1 MSVAVHQ
8 SPVTPASRRKRVLIV
23 AYYFPPIG
31 TSGTFRTLKFV
42 KYLPQFGWDPIVL
55 TVDARHEYIEPKNEA
70 LLSQLPAS
78 VTVVRTYAWSLQK
91 LLHRAQKTENSAN
104 LTKDVISNKKPSFS
118 QKVRAFVRDIFH
130 FPDGR
135 SGWFPFALVRG
146 FIAVRKLN
154 VDVIYTSA
162 PPYTGTLVGLGLKLL
177 TGKPLISD
185 FRDPWVGNTYR
196 YQPDQQQVT
205 WQARWAK
212 ALEQKTFAHS
222 ARVINVSADL
232 TAKSQSVVPPESRSK
247 FLTIHNGFDADDFT
261 PLPPRVADGK
271 FRIVYTGC
279 FYEGS
284 REPKN
289 FLRALRLLADQSPL
303 EFEKIEVWFVGDMV
317 WAAANAPW
325 CNSLKLGEHIQ
336 FKPFLPHKENLKLL
350 AESDLL
356 LMIGSVKPADTGSL
370 PVKIF
375 EYAATR
381 RPMLAL
387 VHEGESAKFVRGCGI
402 GRLANPENPEEIA
415 TTLLEMYREIRA
427 GTFPTEPN
435 LEFLRQYDRRELT
448 RQLAELFTAVTP
460 APS

>member
-1 MSVAVHQ
+1 MSNSIHQ
-8 SPVTPASRRKRVLIV
+8 EPVTPSPRRKRALIV

-42 KYLPQFGWDPIVL
+42 KYLPQFGWDPVVL
-55 TVDARHEYIEPKNEA
+55 TVDARHEYLEPKNEA
-70 LLSQLPAS
+70 LLSQLPPS
-78 VTVVRTYAWSLQK
+78 VTVVRTYAWSIQK
-91 LLHRAQKTENSAN
+91 LLRRAQKSESQSN
-104 LTKDVISNKKPSFS
+104 LPNDLVSSERPSFL
-118 QKVRAFVRDIFH
+118 QRVRGFVRDLLQ
-130 FPDGR
+130 FPDRR
-135 SGWFPFALVRG
+135 SGWFPFALVKG
-146 FIAVRKLN
+146 MIAIRKYD
-154 VDVIYTSA
+154 VDVIYSSA

-185 FRDPWVGNTYR
+185 FRDPWVNNTYR
-196 YQPDQQQVT
+196 CSQDQQPVA
-205 WQARWAK
+205 WQMRWARV
-212 ALEQKTFAHS
+212 LQYKTFLHS
-222 ARVINVSADL
+222 TRIINISADL
-232 TAKSQSVVPPESRSK
+232 TTKAQSAVPLECRAK
-247 FLTIHNGFDADDFT
+247 FLTIYNGFDVDDFS
-261 PLPPRVADGK
+261 PSPPRVADGK

-289 FLRALRLLADQSPL
+289 FLRALRLLADHHPL
-303 EFEKIEVWFVGDMV
+303 EFEQIEAWFVGDMV
-317 WAAANAPW
+317 WAVANAAW
-325 CNSLKLGEHIQ
+325 CDRLMLGEHVQ
-336 FKPFLPHKENLKLL
+336 FKPFLPHKANLKLL

-356 LMIGSVKPADTGSL
+356 LMIGSVDQADTGTL
-370 PVKIF
+370 PAKIF

-387 VHEGESAKFVRGCGI
+387 VHAGESAQFVKGCGI